1 MIFKL
6 FNLYVVQLRYLHKL
20 IDVVSKILLLS
31 LIVFYFVYTGP
42 KVISRLLT
50 VESIEEITDV
60 LRRPPVIWDNL
71 HANDYDQKRVFLGPY
86 SGRSPD
92 LIPKLRGVLTNPN
105 CEYGANFVAIHTLA
119 QWSRCNVDGKRDP
132 SISECH

>member
-1 MIFKL
+1 M
-6 FNLYVVQLRYLHKL
+6 
-20 IDVVSKILLLS
+20 
-31 LIVFYFVYTGP
+31 
-42 KVISRLLT
+42 LT
-50 VESIEEITDV
+50 KENIQEITDA

-119 QWSRCNVDGKRDP
+119 QWSRCNVDGQRDLTLSNP
-132 SISECH
+132 APPVCVLF

>member
-1 MIFKL
+1 MLIIFL
-6 FNLYVVQLRYLHKL
+6 
-20 IDVVSKILLLS
+20 
-31 LIVFYFVYTGP
+31 YFVGP
-42 KVISRLLT
+42 KVISRILT
-50 VESIEEITDV
+50 VESVEEITDV
-60 LRRPPVIWDNL
+60 LRRPPVVWDNL

-119 QWSRCNVDGKRDP
+119 QWSRCNMDGKRDP
-132 SISECH
+132 SISKYFIYCI

>member
-1 MIFKL
+1 MVLLCSAILIIIIFP
-6 FNLYVVQLRYLHKL
+6 
-20 IDVVSKILLLS
+20 
-31 LIVFYFVYTGP
+31 GP

-50 VESIEEITDV
+50 KESIQEIADV
-60 LRRPPVIWDNL
+60 LKRPPVIWDNL

-119 QWSRCNVDGKRDP
+119 QWSRCNVDGQRDL
-132 SISECH
+132 SLSKYGTFTV

>member
-1 MIFKL
+1 M
-6 FNLYVVQLRYLHKL
+6 V
-20 IDVVSKILLLS
+20 
-31 LIVFYFVYTGP
+31 FVYGLVLIIICSFLYFAGP
-42 KVISRLLT
+42 KVISRVLT
-50 VESIEEITDV
+50 VESVEEITDV

-132 SISECH
+132 SISKYLMYSLVLRCL

>member
-1 MIFKL
+1 M
-6 FNLYVVQLRYLHKL
+6 
-20 IDVVSKILLLS
+20 
-31 LIVFYFVYTGP
+31 LIVFLYFVGP
-42 KVISRLLT
+42 KVISRVLT
-50 VESIEEITDV
+50 VESVEEITDV

-132 SISECH
+132 SISKYLMY